1 MGTFFDKL
9 SANLTNESRKLSQK
23 VKNSTDAS
31 RLMSEIT
38 AENKNIQENLN
49 AIGKLYYDICK
60 DEPDEAFR
68 AMVEAIT
75 RSEQR
80 IAELRESIKTIR
92 AREPELV
99 PVPDDIPSASPAQST
114 KPSAMVCMGCGN
126 TYAEGNVFCAVCG
139 QKLVPQYQNAAA
151 ASSAPA
157 QTAADVQ
164 TKPEEPVKTSESEII
179 DAEIIEEKINLQK
192 TTSDENVD
200 KNKKCCPYCGK
211 IISFEGQAFCDDCGH
226 AL

>member
-1 MGTFFDKL
+1 MANFFDKL

-60 DEPDEAFR
+60 DSPDEAFR
-68 AMVEAIT
+68 EMVESIIK
-75 RSEQR
+75 SEQR
-80 IAELRESIKTIR
+80 IAELQESIKIIR

-99 PVPDDIPSASPAQST
+99 PVPEETPFASPAENT
-114 KPSAMVCMGCGN
+114 KPSSMVCMGCGN
-126 TYAEGNVFCAVCG
+126 TYTEGNVFCSVCG
-139 QKLVPQYQNAAA
+139 QKLVPQYRNSAAA
-151 ASSAPA
+151 AAAPA
-157 QTAADVQ
+157 QTAEDVQ
-164 TKPEEPVKTSESEII
+164 TKPEEPAGFADADVI
-179 DAEIIEEKINLQK
+179 DAEIVEDKINLQK
-192 TTSDENVD
+192 SDFNAETD
-200 KNKKCCPYCGK
+200 AKFCPYCGK
-211 IISFEGQAFCDDCGH
+211 KMLDKDQAFCDNCGH